1 MKSIQFTNNFWD
13 AINPKKLSVLI
24 LLSFGLFSCETSDDS
39 NQSITQ
45 TPIKKYYKTEDLM
58 KIHNGSE
65 KSWRFTQII
74 EKEEYKDDLG
84 FPKTNCVSDD
94 IYTFISS
101 ETYSGLEPVQ
111 ITLGETLCFESFSD
125 AESYE
130 AKINYIPEIVNGEE
144 VLKINF
150 VFTFT
155 TYETAQNI
163 STTFGTSYTLT
174 ELTEDRMV
182 FSTGSEFIENYP
194 WAYVFEKVE

>member
-1 MKSIQFTNNFWD
+1 MKSIQFPNNFW
-13 AINPKKLSVLI
+13 ASTSPRNLSVLI
-24 LLSFGLFSCETSDDS
+24 LLSLGLFSCETSDDS
-39 NQSITQ
+39 NQTITQ
-45 TPIKKYYKTEDLM
+45 TPIKRYYTTEDLM
-58 KIHNGSE
+58 KMHNGSE

-74 EKEEYKDDLG
+74 EKEEYEDDLG
-84 FPKTNCVSDD
+84 FPKTNCVQDD
-94 IYTFISS
+94 IYTFNAS
-101 ETYSGLEPVQ
+101 ETYNGLEPVQ
-111 ITLGETLCFESFSD
+111 ITLGETLCFDSFSD

-155 TYETAQNI
+155 TFEASQNI
-163 STTFGTSYTLT
+163 ATTFGTSYDLT
-174 ELTEDRMV
+174 ELTEDHMV